1 MRVGEVQGKIGLMP
15 TEMTSD
21 PANRADRAD
30 RADHLERAR
39 ALLAAHPLVDGHND
53 LPQAVR
59 RAAAYDFDKVDV
71 AQSQPGLDT
80 DIPRLRAG
88 GVGAQFWSVYVPSRL
103 QGDHAVSATL
113 EQIDGVHAMV
123 RRYADTFGLATT
135 AEEVEQVF
143 ASGRIASL
151 MGMEGGH
158 SIDCSLATLRAMYT
172 LGVRYMT
179 LTHNDNV
186 PWADSATDEPAV
198 GGLSRFGEEVVAEMN
213 RLGML
218 VDLSHVSADT
228 MRAAL
233 RVSEA
238 PVIFSHSSAR
248 AVCDVAR
255 NVPDDVLAALP
266 ANGGV
271 CMVTFVPEFVTP
283 ACAEWRKEAASAA
296 AAVGVKSTDLQAFYG
311 FTREWQREHP
321 KPEGTIADV
330 VAHVEH
336 VREVAGIDHLGL
348 GGDYDGTDTFPI
360 GLEDV
365 SGYPRLFAAL
375 LERGW
380 SEEDLRKLAGANA
393 IRALRDAE
401 GCARE
406 IQQRR
411 GPSLATHADLDGV

>member
-1 MRVGEVQGKIGLMP
+1 MATTTP
-15 TEMTSD
+15 T
-21 PANRADRAD
+21 
-30 RADHLERAR
+30 DHLDRAR
-39 ALLAAHPLVDGHND
+39 ALLAANPLVDGHND
-53 LPQAVR
+53 LPIAMR
-59 RAAAYDFDKVDV
+59 HASAYDFDKVDI
-71 AQSQPGLDT
+71 ALDQPRLQT
-80 DIPRLRAG
+80 DIPRLRRG
-88 GVGAQFWSVYVPSRL
+88 HVGAQFWSVYVPSRL

-113 EQIDGVHAMV
+113 EQIDAVHAMV
-123 RRYADTFGLATT
+123 ARYADTFGLATT
-135 AEEVEQVF
+135 ADEVEQVF

-158 SIDCSLATLRAMYT
+158 SIDCSLATLRAMHA

-186 PWADSATDEPAV
+186 PWADAATDEPAV
-198 GGLSRFGEEVVAEMN
+198 GGLSRFGVEVVAEMN

-233 RVSEA
+233 AASEA

-255 NVPDDVLAALP
+255 NVPDDVLATLP
-266 ANGGV
+266 TNGGV
-271 CMVTFVPEFVTP
+271 CMVTFVPEFVSP
-283 ACAEWRKEAASAA
+283 VCAQWRVEASEAARAQGINPTDLSAFFEFTREWRKE
-296 AAVGVKSTDLQAFYG
+296 
-311 FTREWQREHP
+311 HP
-321 KPEGTIADV
+321 KPDAALSDV

-336 VREVAGIDHLGL
+336 VREVAGIDHIGL
-348 GGDYDGTDTFPI
+348 GGDYDGTDTFPV
-360 GLEDV
+360 GLGDV

-380 SEEDLRKLAGANA
+380 SEQDLVKLAGANA

-401 GCARE
+401 AVSRDLRT
-406 IQQRR
+406 RR
-411 GPSLATHADLDGV
+411 GPSIATIESLDAPADREGSLRVV